1 LSVIAWLRHSS
12 QVPLDQTAWP
22 ALFLSAMTSA
32 DASEHEQMSQRV
44 SAGPKPT
51 LFSFPATTALIATN
65 IVVFLLLPVVF
76 KHDYPSNPLAFG
88 ALYRFS
94 SFPRFHEWWRLV
106 TSSFVHIELGHLV
119 GNMLGLW
126 IFGRRIEK
134 LLGSLVFLAFYLG
147 SGVLGNIIVLIV
159 NPFSGGYGASLEVV
173 ALAGVVLVVYVRKFL
188 VLSTRAKCMWGLLV
202 LYLVGFIRYEFVV
215 KHYFPHTVGLLIGI
229 GFAVALEF
237 IGRQR
242 LDVYWASRNHDRSST
257 QTISP

>member
-1 LSVIAWLRHSS
+1 
-12 QVPLDQTAWP
+12 
-22 ALFLSAMTSA
+22 MTSA

-202 LYLVGFIRYEFVV
+202 LYLVGLIRYEFVV